1 MIRGPESQTLY
12 PYPEHSKLVPSVIL
26 DTTMG
31 NMKLEVILLLF
42 FLRLLF
48 VFFLHQCSLRLLPRF
63 HLLFGF
69 LLDQTSHL
77 LLVSSLDHQSSL
89 WSFPSSNLLIF
100 SLLSAKFGV
109 NFSHLHVNLESQN
122 LPLQSLQQLASNTIC
137 SRWETFF
144 SHSEIATS
152 YQNKIYWEKND
163 IKEMPLKQD

>member
-1 MIRGPESQTLY
+1 MTTLEEIEEEEMIRGPESQTLY

-63 HLLFGF
+63 NLLFGF

-89 WSFPSSNLLIF
+89 WSFPRSNLLIF

-109 NFSHLHVNLESQN
+109 NFSHLHVKLGITKLAFAIFVVASKQYN
-122 LPLQSLQQLASNTIC
+122 LQQMGNFLQP
-137 SRWETFF
+137 F
-144 SHSEIATS
+144 
-152 YQNKIYWEKND
+152 
-163 IKEMPLKQD
+163 